1 LYKSEECCL
10 IGFLHAME
18 IFSMENKNN
27 FCNFVVET
35 YNNIKYKMK
44 NIIAFAG
51 SSSKNSINKQ
61 LAEYTAG
68 LLNDARTEVLDLND
82 FPVPIYSI
90 DEEIA
95 NGIPQNAVAFLNKIQ
110 MSDGVVLSLAE
121 HNGNFSAAFK
131 NMFDWMS
138 RIQKN
143 LWNQIPMLLMS
154 TSPGG
159 NGAKSVLGIAK
170 NGFPHMGGNIIADF
184 SLPNFNANFLE
195 GRLIND
201 SLKDELL
208 EAVSKFEKV
217 I

>member
-1 LYKSEECCL
+1 
-10 IGFLHAME
+10 
-18 IFSMENKNN
+18 
-27 FCNFVVET
+27 
-35 YNNIKYKMK
+35 MK

-61 LAEYTAG
+61 LAAYAAG
-68 LLNDARTEVLDLND
+68 LLKDTKTELLDLND
-82 FPVPIYSI
+82 FPLPIYSI

-95 NGIPQNAVAFLNKIQ
+95 NGIPQNAQTFLNKIHK
-110 MSDGVVLSLAE
+110 SDGVVLSLAE

-131 NMFDWMS
+131 NMYDWMS

-170 NGFPHMGGNIIADF
+170 NGFPHMGGNVIADF